1 MTAAAV
7 TETVAI
13 PEPTVVV
20 YDLGSVQALIVS
32 YDWEDDIALAIAR
45 CESGYNPFAV
55 NSQAVILSNGVNHAT
70 GVFQLLMPLHQW
82 RLNGGSPFDA
92 EANIRAAYGLWLDQG
107 WAPWRECW

>member
-20 YDLGSVQALIVS
+20 YDLGSVRALIVS
-32 YDWEDDIALAIAR
+32 YDWEDDIALAVFK
-45 CESGYNPFAV
+45 CESGYNPLAV
-55 NSQAVILSNGVNHAT
+55 NPQPVFLNGIEHHAS
-70 GVFQLLMPLHQW
+70 GVAQLLIPLHQW